1 MQLTIKID
9 DRNVYKSL
17 VAFLKSLKIQIV
29 KIDESIDSSNEDMY
43 KISKQNINRAYSE
56 NEPDYDLNMLKEP
69 NSTYEIPMFAETQL
83 RSTQRNQY
91 KIKKRVKHK

>member
-69 NSTYEIPMFAETQL
+69 NFTATI
-83 RSTQRNQY
+83 
-91 KIKKRVKHK
+91 